1 MFSHFT
7 FILSDLDQFLI
18 ATCTACCTSCT
29 ITVQQLKGNRKTTA
43 FLILY
48 PNVATVCCRE
58 MRDFFCFCT
67 YIIAIRSFA
76 LKFDFTVRDLL
87 RESVQVG
94 KHITVMIML

>member
-1 MFSHFT
+1 MYC
-7 FILSDLDQFLI
+7 LLYFLYYY
-18 ATCTACCTSCT
+18 CT
-29 ITVQQLKGNRKTTA
+29 TVKREQENYC

-58 MRDFFCFCT
+58 MRDFCFCT

-94 KHITVMIML
+94 KNITVMIML

>member
-1 MFSHFT
+1 MYC
-7 FILSDLDQFLI
+7 LLYFLYYY
-18 ATCTACCTSCT
+18 CT
-29 ITVQQLKGNRKTTA
+29 TVKREQENYCF

>member
-58 MRDFFCFCT
+58 MRDFFLFLYIHYCYQKFCT
-67 YIIAIRSFA
+67 
-76 LKFDFTVRDLL
+76 
-87 RESVQVG
+87 
-94 KHITVMIML
+94 